1 MRTSSW
7 ASSKGSGTFW
17 KIQNVGLRVTNK
29 RGMER
34 MVFSDARVHVRE
46 ATRSIHGSDHASLTR
61 TLFAEQVNERC
72 RHAELCQKS
81 AR

>member
-1 MRTSSW
+1 M
-7 ASSKGSGTFW
+7 
-17 KIQNVGLRVTNK
+17 GLRVTNK

-61 TLFAEQVNERC
+61 TLFAEPVNVV
-72 RHAELCQKS
+72 AMLS
-81 AR
+81 YARKVHDDLH